1 MPYILLNAEG
11 TVASKAGQSLTSGSL
26 QAAVEKVSYKD
37 QCLEPTIMTGEDR
50 EAQTELQVRRSHC
63 AIGTQPWA

>member
-26 QAAVEKVSYKD
+26 QAAVEKVSYKG
-37 QCLEPTIMTGEDR
+37 QCPGTHHYDWGGQGGSDRVAGEKVS
-50 EAQTELQVRRSHC
+50 L
-63 AIGTQPWA
+63 